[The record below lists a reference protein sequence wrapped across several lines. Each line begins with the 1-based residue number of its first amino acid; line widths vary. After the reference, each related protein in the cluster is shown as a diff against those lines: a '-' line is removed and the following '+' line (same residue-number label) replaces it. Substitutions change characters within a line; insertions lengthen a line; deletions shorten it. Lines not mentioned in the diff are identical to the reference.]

1 MKQAVEFLA
10 FAAIAAL
17 AHLALFREAP
27 NGAAPTSGS
36 AGENSI
42 TLAASSEALS
52 ALVAEWDR
60 PVEAFQQV
68 SDFEPVVPTAIQQQP
83 PVPRAQPNPTRRTA
97 RPPVAL
103 VPLDIEDLPD
113 IDTSVPQLSVLVVKT
128 SPRPEKRPVRINKPR
143 SSPSTPAK
151 AAPRQTAAGSGRKQA
166 SGNAGGAVD
175 PAQRQSL
182 NPALMTQWGNS
193 IRSSVERRKR
203 YPAGTRNRGTVT
215 LSIAVST
222 TGTLSSVAVQ
232 SSSGDARL
240 DQAALTAVSRARFK
254 AAPNGL
260 SSGVHRFSLPIK
272 FEG

>member
-1 MKQAVEFLA
+1 MKQAFDFLA

-17 AHLALFREAP
+17 VHLVLFREAP
-27 NGAAPTSGS
+27 NGAAPTSGI

-60 PVEAFQQV
+60 PVEAFHQV
-68 SDFEPVVPTAIQQQP
+68 SDFEPLMPTAIQQPP
-83 PVPRAQPNPTRRTA
+83 PVQRAQPNPKMRTA
-97 RPPVAL
+97 RPPVAS
-103 VPLDIEDLPD
+103 VALDLEDLPA
-113 IDTSVPQLSVLVVKT
+113 IDSSVPQLSVLAVKT

-143 SSPSTPAK
+143 SSSSTTAK
-151 AAPRQTAAGSGRKQA
+151 AALRQTAAGSGRKQA
-166 SGNAGGAVD
+166 SGNAGVATD
-175 PAQRQSL
+175 PPQRQSL
-182 NPALMTQWGNS
+182 NPALMAQWGNS

-215 LSIAVST
+215 LSIAVSM

-232 SSSGDARL
+232 SSSGDARP
-240 DQAALTAVSRARFK
+240 DQAALAAVGRASFK
-254 AAPNGL
+254 AAPKGL
-260 SSGVHRFSLPIK
+260 SSAVHRFSLPIK